1 MADPLDSGVPALGAE
16 QCRAA
21 RAMLGWSVEDL
32 AGRAGVTGLFVE
44 AFEQGREPGDGDD
57 LHESLRIRRVLEEAG
72 VEFIDAGLPSAG
84 GGPGLRLRSSPSYIQ
99 PENLSSAN
107 DV

>member
-21 RAMLGWSVEDL
+21 RAMLGWSVGDL
-32 AGRAGVTGLFVE
+32 AGHAGVTGGYVE
-44 AFEQGREPGDGDD
+44 AFEQGREPGDGNDPN
-57 LHESLRIRRVLEEAG
+57 ESVRMRRALEHAG
-72 VEFIDAGLPSAG
+72 IEFIDAGLPSAG
-84 GGPGLRLRSSPSYIQ
+84 GGPGLRLRSTPSYIQ